1 MRSLFFVPLFVTLIS
16 LPVGAIHVRNN
27 RHLDDLESSG
37 TVLDENMDDSIQA
50 EEEEEAEEERA
61 VRREREIQQ
70 DDKRNPAN
78 TRMNRGYIP

>member
-1 MRSLFFVPLFVTLIS
+1 MKILLAVLLLI
-16 LPVGAIHVRNN
+16 PMKGFTAHTHNN

-37 TVLDENMDDSIQA
+37 TVLDENMDDTIQA

-70 DDKRNPAN
+70 DDKENPIKP
-78 TRMNRGYIP
+78 RERFFRP